1 MNFKK
6 DDLIKALQSMNDAD
20 REDVFNSVYAAKE
33 DTTYKDQL
41 AAFNRSM
48 QKVFDQG
55 GDFDL
60 DAAAASLVNRLV

>member
-1 MNFKK
+1 MIYKA
-6 DDLIKALQSMNDAD
+6 DDIIDALTKCTK
-20 REDVFNSVYAAKE
+20 EDKEAVYNAIYAAKE

-48 QKVFDQG
+48 QKVWEQ
-55 GDFDL
+55 GDFDQ